1 MLIVIYVGRQCPHC
15 ESTTVVFK
23 NRFHRAPEVLVV
35 QLNRSKPSGKKDQ
48 TEVKKSGDILFGKE
62 SALEKYDLKA
72 VLCHK
77 GENTETG
84 HYTTYAKHGNIWYHF
99 NDHSVFKPPQGT
111 ISLCLKSKMVYMYVY
126 EKLKRPPN

>member
-62 SALEKYDLKA
+62 SALEKYLIDLI
-72 VLCHK
+72 
-77 GENTETG
+77 GMT
-84 HYTTYAKHGNIWYHF
+84 
-99 NDHSVFKPPQGT
+99 
-111 ISLCLKSKMVYMYVY
+111 
-126 EKLKRPPN
+126 